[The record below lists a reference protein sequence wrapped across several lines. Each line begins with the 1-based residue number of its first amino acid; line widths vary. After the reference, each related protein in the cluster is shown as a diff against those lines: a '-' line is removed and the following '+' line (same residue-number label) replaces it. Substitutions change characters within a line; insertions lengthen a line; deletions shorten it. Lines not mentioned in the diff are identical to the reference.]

1 MFKQNKGDFIMENTQ
16 SIEMLQNLFTE
27 FTINYSFLLPTLG
40 IFILID
46 FITGILKAYK
56 KNEVLSSKLRDGGF
70 KKCGI
75 VLVCFIG
82 FALSHLFYD
91 EKHIISNSVHCYYIY
106 TELISII
113 ENLDT
118 LGISLPPFIK
128 KILKN
133 QI

>member
-1 MFKQNKGDFIMENTQ
+1 MENTQ
-16 SIEMLQNLFTE
+16 GIEMLENLFTE

-46 FITGILKAYK
+46 FVTGIFKAYK
-56 KNEVLSSKLRDGGF
+56 RNEVISSKLRDGGF

-75 VLVCFIG
+75 IMVCFIG
-82 FALSHLFYD
+82 FSLSHLFYD
-91 EKHIISNSVHCYYIY
+91 KNHIISNSVHCYYIY

-118 LGISLPPFIK
+118 LGISLPPLIK
-128 KILKN
+128 RIIGTKKS
-133 QI
+133 